1 MPPNPKVP
9 RGATLFEVAPSGK
22 LSRAGVDLPGT
33 RASAYDL
40 SPERLRNAADL
51 LSAAA
56 GCPPL
61 AWHLHQLYNK
71 AREAHA
77 AELAR
82 LLAADSAPRRRRTLA
97 ARLHLLAPE
106 PGDGLAGWLE
116 SLSRREL
123 RSVVKSAHAWL
134 EEEPA

>member
-1 MPPNPKVP
+1 MPPTQKVP
-9 RGATLFEVAPSGK
+9 RTAALFEVAPSGT
-22 LSRAGVDLPGT
+22 LSLAGVDLPGT

-61 AWHLHQLYNK
+61 AWHLHHLYNE

-82 LLAADSAPRRRRTLA
+82 LLAAESEPRRRRTLA
-97 ARLHLLAPE
+97 ARLHLLSPE
-106 PGDGLAGWLE
+106 PGKGLAGWLE
-116 SLSRREL
+116 SLSGREL
-123 RSVVKSAHAWL
+123 RSVVKSVHAWL